1 MIYYTL
7 QELCIA
13 PADEY
18 QLINLSSDVL
28 NFTFLSIQPYFLITV
43 ASQHPVS
50 LLQPFREFSHTLI
63 TMITHEEPTE
73 PTEETQVRI
82 NKDRGGTPLRLTTT
96 DRQIKAVR
104 FGWCVSPNL

>member
-1 MIYYTL
+1 MILMIYYTL

-63 TMITHEEPTE
+63 TMITQH
-73 PTEETQVRI
+73 TEETQVRI
-82 NKDRGGTPLRLTTT
+82 NKGRGGTPLRLKTT